1 MSGAPAAPVTTITA
15 TSPCRT
21 TDGVT
26 VTFTAAAAGPTT
38 PNIAATTTTTLIRN
52 DPRNAMPRLY
62 APKGKARRIELHAGH
77 AEGGRGGER
86 PPGTHILC
94 GDSRRPKPQSRGPIE
109 KTQSARISVS
119 SREGGPR
126 PSRPVVRTTETE
138 WARKTRAAA

>member
-1 MSGAPAAPVTTITA
+1 MSGAPVAPVTTITA

-38 PNIAATTTTTLIRN
+38 PKRTATTTTTLVRN

-86 PPGTHILC
+86 PPGTPYLL
-94 GDSRRPKPQSRGPIE
+94 RRFSKATVSWPHREDAERPQLS
-109 KTQSARISVS
+109 
-119 SREGGPR
+119 
-126 PSRPVVRTTETE
+126 VVR
-138 WARKTRAAA
+138 